1 MRGIT
6 LKDGSDPT
14 LATALRFWLELTT
27 ITFADRILPFG
38 SAEASIWGLLS
49 ARLSSRGMSPTSTHQ
64 RSGRAPFLI
73 LGRREPGQGTCHVVR
88 GLILYKWVFRQF
100 EANSP

>member
-14 LATALRFWLELTT
+14 LATALRSWLELTT
-27 ITFADRILPFG
+27 ISFADRILPFG

-49 ARLSSRGMSPTSTHQ
+49 ARPSSR
-64 RSGRAPFLI
+64 
-73 LGRREPGQGTCHVVR
+73 
-88 GLILYKWVFRQF
+88 
-100 EANSP
+100 